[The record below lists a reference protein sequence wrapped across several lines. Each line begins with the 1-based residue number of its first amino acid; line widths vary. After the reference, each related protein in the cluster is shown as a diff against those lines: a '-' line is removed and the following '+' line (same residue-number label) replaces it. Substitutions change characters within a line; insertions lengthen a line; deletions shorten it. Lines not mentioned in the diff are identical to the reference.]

1 MNWWSYQAERDADFP
16 DVLLIDWRQG
26 DAEGHGDRDENAEAD
41 AEKQG
46 PVRSPHG
53 REVDG
58 EDEREEQ
65 QVDQAELKATRRSR
79 HGRRPVLLLQDLRIE
94 PRIPPT
100 EKNEM
105 CYSKSW

>member
-1 MNWWSYQAERDADFP
+1 M
-16 DVLLIDWRQG
+16 LLIDRRQG
-26 DAEGHGDRDENAEAD
+26 DAEGHGDCDEDAEAD

-53 REVDG
+53 REVDR

-65 QVDQAELKATRRSR
+65 QVDQPELKATRRSR

-100 EKNEM
+100 EKNEI
-105 CYSKSW
+105 CYSKS